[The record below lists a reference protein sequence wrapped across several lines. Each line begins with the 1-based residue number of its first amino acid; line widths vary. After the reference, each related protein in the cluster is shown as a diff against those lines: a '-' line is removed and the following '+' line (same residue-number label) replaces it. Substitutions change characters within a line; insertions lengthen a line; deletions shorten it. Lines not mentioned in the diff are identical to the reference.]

1 MTANLYAPP
10 PNFVV
15 IYVAL
20 RAFALATKFRVAA
33 TLVLVWLC
41 IVGTCAP
48 LSVIRARVVA
58 TFVLTARLLG
68 RQVSP
73 V

>member
-20 RAFALATKFRVAA
+20 LAFALATMVRVAA
-33 TLVLVWLC
+33 TLVLVWLY
-41 IVGTCAP
+41 IVGTGAP
-48 LSVIRARVVA
+48 PSVIRPRVVA
-58 TFVLTARLLG
+58 TFVLTAGLLG